1 MHKNEKECSSG
12 SESENNTWGK
22 APRGNAEVTKVARYL
37 DNECV
42 FDKEWAFNRMCT
54 LQSLLS
60 ARVLQ
65 CSSSRNFV
73 SRRRNSAI
81 SPAKKKTTGAN
92 MLDDKDTKR
101 IQWSYAHRT
110 HDKAE
115 NDLTNDRMESSR
127 IRGTQ
132 QDSNATGNSEKENS
146 VSSSSQQKYDNSQLS
161 RIEVIKLSKNNAVAG
176 RYVAL
181 QRRKQ
186 KRWKSAATD
195 AKRKV
200 WEKEL
205 IKSKIRT
212 CDHLRSRKDCL
223 VIRDGMG
230 GDEQTRQN
238 RASRNFVVPDLDSDF
253 FVQFERMLWKYFYF
267 WKTLRIWFKFTE
279 FYWINSIVLENTVLL
294 F

>member
-12 SESENNTWGK
+12 SESKNNTWSK

-42 FDKEWAFNRMCT
+42 FEKEWAFNRMCT

-81 SPAKKKTTGAN
+81 SQAKKKTTGAN
-92 MLDDKDTKR
+92 MLDNKDTKR
-101 IQWSYAHRT
+101 IQWSYADRT

-115 NDLTNDRMESSR
+115 NDLMIDRMESSR

-132 QDSNATGNSEKENS
+132 DRNATGNSEKENS

-161 RIEVIKLSKNNAVAG
+161 RIGS
-176 RYVAL
+176 Y
-181 QRRKQ
+181 
-186 KRWKSAATD
+186 
-195 AKRKV
+195 
-200 WEKEL
+200 
-205 IKSKIRT
+205 
-212 CDHLRSRKDCL
+212 
-223 VIRDGMG
+223 
-230 GDEQTRQN
+230 
-238 RASRNFVVPDLDSDF
+238 
-253 FVQFERMLWKYFYF
+253 
-267 WKTLRIWFKFTE
+267 
-279 FYWINSIVLENTVLL
+279 
-294 F
+294 

>member
-1 MHKNEKECSSG
+1 MRKNEKECSSG

-101 IQWSYAHRT
+101 IQWSYADRT

-115 NDLTNDRMESSR
+115 NYLMNDRMESSR
-127 IRGTQ
+127 IRETQ
-132 QDSNATGNSEKENS
+132 QDRNATGNSEKENS

-161 RIEVIKLSKNNAVAG
+161 RIGSYKLSKNNAVAG
-176 RYVAL
+176 RCVAL

-186 KRWKSAATD
+186 KRWKRTATV

-205 IKSKIRT
+205 IKSKIIT
-212 CDHLRSRKDCL
+212 CDHLPSRRNGTG
-223 VIRDGMG
+223 RDGTNKPDKIG
-230 GDEQTRQN
+230 LSEISSFPILAVI
-238 RASRNFVVPDLDSDF
+238 ASSRLTGCYELPHSTSTSEKRLGFGSSLPSFN
-253 FVQFERMLWKYFYF
+253 E
-267 WKTLRIWFKFTE
+267 
-279 FYWINSIVLENTVLL
+279 
-294 F
+294 